1 MEVGSSVEKLVA
13 LKVGSWR
20 HRVEVALVERPAAG
34 ANVNILRHNWR
45 VDLLH
50 IKQRPQ
56 AA

>member
-20 HRVEVALVERPAAG
+20 HRVEVALVESPAAG

>member
-1 MEVGSSVEKLVA
+1 MEKLMA
-13 LKVGSWR
+13 LKADSCWSLRGVGLGSKG
-20 HRVEVALVERPAAG
+20 PAAG
-34 ANVNILRHNWR
+34 GNVNILRHNWR